1 MYFSREENGNVLK
14 YKNSNID
21 IKNKWPSDVRPF
33 VFKHYL
39 QIVTPQVF
47 FQVSA

>member
-21 IKNKWPSDVRPF
+21 IKNKWPSDVRAIC
-33 VFKHYL
+33 FKRYL
-39 QIVTPQVF
+39 HIVTPQVF
-47 FQVSA
+47 FPVSA